1 MFAWFERWFPKRWW
15 VCNDN
20 GLYVTKAWCA
30 PPECTFASYL
40 HGGHDTEDEAVEL
53 SNSLDAGVVTSSISK
68 EAIGD

>member
-30 PPECTFASYL
+30 PPECTYMAYIA
-40 HGGHDTEDEAVEL
+40 GGYDTEQEAVQACDVLMADIE
-53 SNSLDAGVVTSSISK
+53 SRKVKHD
-68 EAIGD
+68 